1 MNSDPRTETLI
12 LLCAS
17 LYMLANALYF
27 QYLVRFCV
35 VYLKQGG
42 LKPEIVTGMRI
53 LAGILAI
60 VLAFM
65 SLSMARKAGLLRS

>member
-1 MNSDPRTETLI
+1 MNSSPRTETVI

-17 LYMLANALYF
+17 LYMLTNALYV
-27 QYLVRFCV
+27 QHLVRFCV
-35 VYLKQGG
+35 VYLKQDG
-42 LKPEIVTGMRI
+42 LKPEMVTGMRI

-65 SLSMARKAGLLRS
+65 SLSIA